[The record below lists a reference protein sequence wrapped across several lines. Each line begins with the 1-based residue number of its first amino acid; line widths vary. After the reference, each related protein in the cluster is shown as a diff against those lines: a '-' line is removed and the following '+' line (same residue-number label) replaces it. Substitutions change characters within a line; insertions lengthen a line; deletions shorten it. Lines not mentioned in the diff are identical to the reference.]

1 MKKTIVVLLLATL
14 IYLCVAR
21 REKERPEVPTAPP
34 PATPTAP
41 TEPAAPQDNKP
52 VFVDKYEEAVA
63 IQGKK
68 ILFVFGSEWCGYCTV
83 LKRDLKDMKLDGY
96 VVCIVDVD
104 QRPDLKRLYRASLLP
119 TSVILKEGKEVGR
132 KQGYSKEQYKN
143 WLSSM
148 EAK

>member
-14 IYLCVAR
+14 ISLCVAR
-21 REKERPEVPTAPP
+21 REKEKPEVPTAPP
-34 PATPTAP
+34 PATPT
-41 TEPAAPQDNKP
+41 EPVAPQDNRP
-52 VFVDKYEEAVA
+52 VFVDKYEDAVA

-68 ILFVFGSEWCGYCTV
+68 ILLVFGSEWCGYCTV

-104 QRPDLKRLYRASLLP
+104 QRPDLKRLYHTSLLP
-119 TSVILKEGKEVGR
+119 TSVILKEGKEVSR
-132 KQGYSKEQYKN
+132 KQGYSKDQYKN
-143 WLSSM
+143 WLSGM